1 MATMMAPWSIRKKLQ
16 VLLLVIFLPAVAVIV
31 VTGLNQRR
39 SEIEEARS
47 NALLMV
53 KSLTAQQEQMASSTK
68 AILILLAQLPAV
80 QDRNAKGTGQGLAL
94 AHTVIVQRHFAQDE
108 SCLAEIP
115 MHSCSARSH
124 GFRDGI
130 RIKDR
135 PSSPIALEVRICL
148 FFQGTIRTKG

>member
-1 MATMMAPWSIRKKLQ
+1 MKLRAVCSAPTMATMMAPWSIRKKLQ

-94 AHTVIVQRHFAQDE
+94 AHTVIVQRHKGRIWFE
-108 SCLAEIP
+108 SAEGTGTTFFVQLPLAAEMNP
-115 MHSCSARSH
+115 
-124 GFRDGI
+124 
-130 RIKDR
+130 
-135 PSSPIALEVRICL
+135 
-148 FFQGTIRTKG
+148 